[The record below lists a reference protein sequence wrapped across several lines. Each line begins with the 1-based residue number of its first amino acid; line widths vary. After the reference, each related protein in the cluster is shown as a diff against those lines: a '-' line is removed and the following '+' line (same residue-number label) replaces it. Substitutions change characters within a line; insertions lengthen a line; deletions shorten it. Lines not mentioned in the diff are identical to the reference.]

1 MEKQFFLQRNHKGED
16 SMRATNFC
24 LSVSKRNEDVLD
36 LVDEY
41 SDMFGLSKADTIFT
55 ILREY
60 PRLKMKERVRE
71 IESIRTGG
79 YANAV

>member
-1 MEKQFFLQRNHKGED
+1 
-16 SMRATNFC
+16 MRAANFC

-41 SDMFGLSKADTIFT
+41 SDMWGLSKADTIFT
-55 ILREY
+55 IMREY

-71 IESIRTGG
+71 IELIRTGG

>member
-1 MEKQFFLQRNHKGED
+1 
-16 SMRATNFC
+16 MRATNFC

-41 SDMFGLSKADTIFT
+41 SDMWGLSKADTIFT
-55 ILREY
+55 IMREY
-60 PRLKMKERVRE
+60 PRLTMKERVRE
-71 IESIRTGG
+71 IELIRTGG

>member
-1 MEKQFFLQRNHKGED
+1 
-16 SMRATNFC
+16 MRATNFC